1 MRYYVERQQW
11 AHWPKT
17 LVVVRDDGETVERRA
32 YVPASDGPIDQSDAA
47 EAPSWAEIGAAKA
60 EIGALT
66 ARIAELKAELD
77 AKYEE
82 IDAKYK
88 ESEFWKI
95 SHDSMKAMRIEAEQ
109 RLADS
114 AERIEELE
122 AELEAEREESAYL
135 DAECDRL
142 SVAIA
147 DMEQTHMKL
156 PLDAD
161 GVPIRPGERLTFEMN
176 DPGMCTGYDFMLREG
191 RWMLVVR
198 DSEGR
203 GGCRFL
209 AADKARHVKPETIF
223 GILEEL
229 ALRDD
234 LGRLSLVSEEDEL
247 DELLAGYAE
256 RIRKAVE

>member
-1 MRYYVERQQW
+1 MSKYHVERQQW

-17 LVVVRDDGETVERRA
+17 LVVVRDDGKTVERKR
-32 YVPASDGPIDQSDAA
+32 YVPASDGTIGKSDAA

-60 EIGALT
+60 ENGALT
-66 ARIAELKAELD
+66 A
-77 AKYEE
+77 
-82 IDAKYK
+82 
-88 ESEFWKI
+88 
-95 SHDSMKAMRIEAEQ
+95 
-109 RLADS
+109 
-114 AERIEELE
+114 RIEELE
-122 AELEAEREESAYL
+122 AELEAEREESAFL

-191 RWMLVVR
+191 RWILVVR

-209 AADKARHVKPETIF
+209 AADKARHVKPETVES
-223 GILEEL
+223 LLQEL
-229 ALRDD
+229 A
-234 LGRLSLVSEEDEL
+234 DEVWEASCTCQTTWSDSGL
-247 DELLAGYAE
+247 DGIAERYAE
-256 RIRKAVE
+256 RVRKAMEHGLG